1 MQVLF
6 PIQQKLES
14 VLLVCQ
20 QIVIVAALLLAFA
33 WADTFEDDADFN
45 DIFNAYPSYPAGAG
59 RVGRAQPYY
68 VPQPSPPAPQNY
80 EKVYEKTYVSDQ
92 RVCVLYFSYLI
103 SSVFLKIGGS
113 TL

>member
-1 MQVLF
+1 M
-6 PIQQKLES
+6 
-14 VLLVCQ
+14 
-20 QIVIVAALLLAFA
+20 IVAALLLAFA

-68 VPQPSPPAPQNY
+68 VPQAAPAPQTY

-92 RVCVLYFSYLI
+92 RVCIVI
-103 SSVFLKIGGS
+103 FL
-113 TL
+113 